1 MNSNLAHLKTDNNAS
16 RASRGSLEG
25 PQLQQ
30 NNQNFENAK
39 VDIMEN
45 KFIQEKLQNLQMNGD
60 LRDVSELNDQIT
72 AQINHAIRQ
81 GNHPIYAAGPQAVQE
96 QLRFNI
102 NGKNNN

>member
-1 MNSNLAHLKTDNNAS
+1 MNSNLTHLKTDNNAS
-16 RASRGSLEG
+16 RASKGSLIEAH
-25 PQLQQ
+25 QQQQ

-72 AQINHAIRQ
+72 AQINNAIR
-81 GNHPIYAAGPQAVQE
+81 
-96 QLRFNI
+96 
-102 NGKNNN
+102 

>member
-1 MNSNLAHLKTDNNAS
+1 MNSNLTHLKTDNNAS
-16 RASRGSLEG
+16 RASKGSLIEA
-25 PQLQQ
+25 QQQQQ

-72 AQINHAIRQ
+72 AQINNAIR
-81 GNHPIYAAGPQAVQE
+81 
-96 QLRFNI
+96 
-102 NGKNNN
+102 